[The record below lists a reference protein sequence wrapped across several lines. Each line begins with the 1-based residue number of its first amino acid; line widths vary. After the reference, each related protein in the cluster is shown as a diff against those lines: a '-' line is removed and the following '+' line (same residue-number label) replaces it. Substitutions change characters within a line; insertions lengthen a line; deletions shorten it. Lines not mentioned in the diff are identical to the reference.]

1 MSEQFGQVK
10 PELEKEKEQTKFF
23 TAHLSLPS
31 SDTVGKIDLEKLLLV
46 HIHALVPD
54 QQYSEVILEATE
66 MYFPH

>member
-1 MSEQFGQVK
+1 MSEQFGRVK

-31 SDTVGKIDLEKLLLV
+31 SDAVDKIDLEKLLLV

-54 QQYSEVILEATE
+54 Q
-66 MYFPH
+66 